1 MNKKTRLASERCKA
15 LNTTDPYELMR
26 AVLEIERRARIEGKN
41 EGLLIGFESGLNY
54 ASKAHKEDLDEV
66 LKEFSS

>member
-1 MNKKTRLASERCKA
+1 MTKSLKADERRQA

-26 AVLEIERRARIEGKN
+26 AITEAERRARIEGKN
-41 EGLLIGFESGLNY
+41 EGLIEGYEAGLKA
-54 ASKAHKEDLDEV
+54 ASKILDET